1 MRQRAVR
8 TRRQYSER
16 ERKQILAEA
25 TAPGASIAEVAR
37 RHEMNHNVIFHWLR
51 KRRAPTMLPVEMIAP
66 PADLPQTSVTDAC
79 DLIVCIGVDTKVQF
93 RSASIE
99 MVRAVLS
106 ALRL

>member
-8 TRRQYSER
+8 TRRQYTER

-25 TAPGASIAEVAR
+25 TAPGASVAEVAR

-66 PADLPQTSVTDAC
+66 PTDSAPMSVADAC

-106 ALRL
+106 ALRS

>member
-8 TRRQYSER
+8 TRRQYTER

-25 TAPGASIAEVAR
+25 TSPGASVAEVAR

-51 KRRAPTMLPVEMIAP
+51 KRRAPSMLSVEMIAP
-66 PADLPQTSVTDAC
+66 PADAMPTAADAC
-79 DLIVCIGVDTKVQF
+79 DLIVCINADTKVQI
-93 RSASIE
+93 RAASIE

-106 ALRL
+106 TLRS

>member
-1 MRQRAVR
+1 MGQRVVR
-8 TRRQYSER
+8 TRRQYTAR

-25 TAPGASIAEVAR
+25 TAPGASVAEVAR
-37 RHEMNHNVIFHWLR
+37 RHQMNHNVIFHWLR
-51 KRRAPTMLPVEMIAP
+51 KRRAPAMLPVEMIASA
-66 PADLPQTSVTDAC
+66 ADALPTSVTDAC

-106 ALRL
+106 ALRS

>member
-8 TRRQYSER
+8 TQRQYSER

-25 TAPGASIAEVAR
+25 TAPSASVTEVAR

-51 KRRAPTMLPVEMIAP
+51 KRRAPAMLPVEMIASA
-66 PADLPQTSVTDAC
+66 ADSSATSVDDAC

-106 ALRL
+106 ALRS